1 MERCF
6 YLEKN
11 PVYPK
16 TLKMKFI
23 DVKVYNCAKFLSRS
37 PCPTVRQNPTSKHVE
52 KKSKTSRSQKS
63 HRHITVEI
71 SRDIYIY

>member
-16 TLKMKFI
+16 TILLKFI
-23 DVKVYNCAKFLSRS
+23 DVKVYNCSKLLSRS
-37 PCPTVRQNPTSKHVE
+37 PYPTVRQHPTSKHLE
-52 KKSKTSRSQKS
+52 KNLKLVD
-63 HRHITVEI
+63 HRNII
-71 SRDIYIY
+71 DILLLK